1 MVVWGGRS
9 GGDDGS
15 IGNGER
21 EVGGG
26 IVLWGDIGGGGDAKV
41 GGGSEGRCDSGLVM
55 VLRVI
60 AKEG

>member
-1 MVVWGGRS
+1 MVVWGGQS
-9 GGDDGS
+9 GGDDA